1 MLQVKGT
8 ASGGKVLGN
17 AMPSVCTRVQN
28 GPYRARAVRAA
39 GGEIREVV
47 GARIVQGFA
56 GQ

>member
-1 MLQVKGT
+1 MKGT